1 LILIN
6 ERYKQFDMD
15 ALRSQFRINQTDTGS
30 HRFRNWLL
38 SFALVGIFVIC
49 CYFWID
55 RPIAFWVY
63 AHQNHLANRDD
74 LDLIASVPNPLL
86 LLAAVLFFLLGFS
99 RLANRPLKQLQQV
112 MLVSSTSVLVGEV
125 IKELLKWIF
134 GRPSPDLWATANVS
148 AAGDYEY
155 HFHWFH
161 GVEPFNSFPSGHMTA
176 ATAVLAVLWMCYPQ
190 FRPIY
195 VACCGLVAAGLV
207 AFNFH
212 FFGDVIAGGMLGS
225 TIGLLVLTL
234 FEGSIMSGVKLR

>member
-1 LILIN
+1 
-6 ERYKQFDMD
+6 MD

-63 AHQNHLANRDD
+63 AHQHHLANKDD
-74 LDLIASVPNPLL
+74 LDLIARVPNPLL
-86 LLAAVLFFLLGFS
+86 LLAAVLFFLFGFS
-99 RLANRPLKQLQQV
+99 QVANRPLKHLQQV

-125 IKELLKWIF
+125 INELLKWMF

-148 AAGDYEY
+148 AAGAYEY
-155 HFHWFH
+155 DFHWFH
-161 GVEPFNSFPSGHMTA
+161 GVEPFNSFPSGHMTS

-190 FRPIY
+190 FRRIY
-195 VACCGLVAAGLV
+195 VPCCGLVAAGLV

-212 FFGDVIAGGMLGS
+212 FFGDVISGGMLGS